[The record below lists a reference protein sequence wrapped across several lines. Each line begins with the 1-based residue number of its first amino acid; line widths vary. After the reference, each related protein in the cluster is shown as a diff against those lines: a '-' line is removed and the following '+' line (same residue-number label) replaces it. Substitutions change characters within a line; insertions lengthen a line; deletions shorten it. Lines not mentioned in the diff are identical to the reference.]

1 MSIFDEAY
9 GGVPNWE
16 IGRPQREFVTLE
28 EGGEISRRRPG
39 CRVRDRGER
48 PLSRRARLRG
58 PGSGFGAAGDQARPG
73 KGAGAR
79 SPVTFLVQDALC
91 LEDLGRTFDTIIDSG
106 LFHALTDPERPCF
119 ARSLSAALRPGG
131 TLLHAHPQRA
141 SNRANTAT
149 RRVTQPEIRAAF
161 EDGWRVD
168 WIRAGV
174 FEGLKQPA
182 RVQGLA
188 VLDHQGRIPP

>member
-1 MSIFDEAY
+1 
-9 GGVPNWE
+9 
-16 IGRPQREFVTLE
+16 
-28 EGGEISRRRPG
+28 
-39 CRVRDRGER
+39 
-48 PLSRRARLRG
+48 
-58 PGSGFGAAGDQARPG
+58 
-73 KGAGAR
+73 
-79 SPVTFLVQDALC
+79 VQDALC

-131 TLLHAHPQRA
+131 TSFMLTLSELEPGEYGP
-141 SNRANTAT
+141 

-182 RVQGLA
+182 GYRAWLSSITRVGYRREAGCTPPDPVPCVGARGPLEPRQRERRVH
-188 VLDHQGRIPP
+188 VLR